1 MENAADAL
9 KLAAWVLIF
18 VLALSIAMNAFST
31 TRLAAT
37 TILDYN
43 DREYDYS
50 YVEENVDDSGNV
62 ITQRIVGLETIVP
75 TIYKAYKENY
85 KIIFE
90 DGIFADGVYQREDET
105 GTLVIVNSID
115 LQNEVL
121 GSETQKEQFIMAVLY
136 GTKYDNFTDV
146 KNTFRENMG
155 ISLNETGIYDK
166 INSRRLKES
175 IGIYYQE
182 EISENGEPSD
192 PDNEESSVPEA
203 NKTEKRVITYS
214 NI

>member
-31 TRLAAT
+31 TRLAAA

-62 ITQRIVGLETIVP
+62 ITQRIVGLESIVP

-85 KIIFE
+85 KIVFA
-90 DGIFADGVYQREDET
+90 DGIFADGVYQREDDT
-105 GTLVIVNSID
+105 GSLVVVNSID

-121 GSETQKEQFIMAVLY
+121 GNETQKEQFIMAVLY

-166 INSRRLKES
+166 INNRRLRES

-182 EISENGEPSD
+182 EVSENGETTPTD
-192 PDNEESSVPEA
+192 EDSSVPEA